1 MPQDT
6 RRRLVSL
13 VRRHDADLAEAGLLI
28 GAEAEPG
35 LDVDGALL
43 RLDALADGL
52 RVVGIEPGDP
62 EADASAL
69 AHYLGTEQG
78 FTASDEPGP
87 DAVLLT
93 GVLDAK
99 RGVPV
104 TLTML
109 YVAIARR
116 LRIQA
121 YPIALPGLVVV
132 GIAGGEQP
140 LVLDPSRG
148 GRRMAHDELVR
159 HVSQATAGQLGF
171 RRSMLRPSPTV
182 NVVRRQLNELTR
194 AYVAEQRL
202 DDARWAV
209 ELKLLLPNRLPD
221 DHRVL
226 GDLLAQGG
234 QFHLAAAAYER
245 YLDLVGPDAPDAA
258 EVRQTAIRARARLN

>member
-1 MPQDT
+1 MPQHT

-13 VRRHDADLAEAGLLI
+13 VRRHDADLAEAGLLV
-28 GAEAEPG
+28 GAEAEPD

-52 RVVGIEPGDP
+52 RSTGFEPGDP
-62 EADASAL
+62 ESDAAAL
-69 AHYLGTEQG
+69 ARYLGSEHG
-78 FTASDEPGP
+78 FAAPEVAGP
-87 DAVLLT
+87 ESVLLT
-93 GVLDAK
+93 GVLDGR

-121 YPIALPGLVVV
+121 FPIALPGLVVV
-132 GIAGGEQP
+132 GVAANERP
-140 LVLDPSRG
+140 LVLDPSRA
-148 GRRMAHDELVR
+148 GRRMQHDELVR
-159 HVSQATAGQLGF
+159 HVSVATAGQLGF

-182 NVVRRQLNELTR
+182 NVVRRQLNDLTR
-194 AYVAEQRL
+194 VYVAEQRH

-221 DHRVL
+221 DHRAL
-226 GDLLAQGG
+226 GDLLSQGG
-234 QFHLAAAAYER
+234 QFHLAADAFER

-258 EVRQTAIRARARLN
+258 EVRQAAIRARARLN